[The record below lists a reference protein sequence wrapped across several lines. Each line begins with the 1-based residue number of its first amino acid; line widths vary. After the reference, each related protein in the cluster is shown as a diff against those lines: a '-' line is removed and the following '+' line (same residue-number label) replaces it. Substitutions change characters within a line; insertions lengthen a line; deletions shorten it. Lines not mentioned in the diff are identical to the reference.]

1 MGKPQR
7 GKIDFSILVLTLIPV
22 LFGCVMVYSASYYTA
37 SIKYGNGAYYFTKQL
52 LGAGLGVVAI
62 WFFANFDFRNLERLR
77 YVILAMTVILLGA
90 VFLPSPIGVSLNGSS
105 RWINI
110 GVTTLQPAEIAKF
123 ASVIY
128 LSYYFSRYRDRLH
141 KFWRGTMPGL
151 LVVGVLCVLILLQP
165 NFSMIM
171 CIAIITGVMMF
182 AAGVPMK
189 HMVMIVLVG
198 VAAAVVAILI
208 EPYRIK
214 RVFTFLDPWSDTSG
228 DSYQLIQSFYAFG
241 SGGLFGKGLGRSQQ
255 KLLYLPYS
263 ESDFIF
269 AIIAE
274 ELGFVGVVAL
284 LLVYGALIWR
294 GVRVALTCPNRFGSL
309 LATGITAM
317 IAIQVL
323 INLAVVT
330 GSIPP
335 TGQTL
340 PFISAG
346 TSSLLIFMS
355 AMGVLLN
362 ISRYTVKT

>member
-7 GKIDFSILVLTLIPV
+7 GKIDFSILVLTLILV

-90 VFLPSPIGVSLNGSS
+90 VFLPSP
-105 RWINI
+105 
-110 GVTTLQPAEIAKF
+110 KF